1 MDLVPILD
9 RLNAGLRRI
18 TPRNELSL
26 AAASTLTRLARSGPQ
41 RLNALYGPEG
51 VTQPAMTQLVARL
64 ERDRLVTRSPD
75 PVDGR
80 GVVIAVTDAGRF
92 AIFRRRAIR
101 AAAICERMKRLS
113 AADQDAIRAALPA
126 LNLLSDEMQCR

>member
-9 RLNAGLRRI
+9 QLNTGLRRI
-18 TPRNELSL
+18 TPRGELSL
-26 AAASTLTRLARSGPQ
+26 AAASTLARLARSGPQ
-41 RLNALYGPEG
+41 RLNALHRPEG
-51 VTQPAMTQLVARL
+51 VTQPAMTQLIARL

-80 GVVIAVTDAGRF
+80 GVVIAVTEAGRF

-126 LNLLSDEMQCR
+126 LNLLSTEMQCR